1 MPANDERQLR
11 ELVRLLERKLGYL
24 KDSEFTCC
32 GVSLAQCHAMV
43 EIGRANGLS
52 LGNLAELLDLDAST
66 ISRTVE
72 NLVKKRLARRTAD
85 KNDRRYICIELTSKG
100 KNLYEGIETDME
112 KYYRNIFEGIPE
124 EKHAQ
129 VLESLQLLANA
140 IGGDCCK

>member
-52 LGNLAELLDLDAST
+52 LGNLAELLDLRFCLS
-66 ISRTVE
+66 
-72 NLVKKRLARRTAD
+72 
-85 KNDRRYICIELTSKG
+85 
-100 KNLYEGIETDME
+100 
-112 KYYRNIFEGIPE
+112 
-124 EKHAQ
+124 
-129 VLESLQLLANA
+129 
-140 IGGDCCK
+140 